1 MVNGFHL
8 TLMIGP
14 VVPVPVSQEVLD
26 ALTSRERDHEQ
37 RQRERLPARVH
48 AQQSFAATNPFP
60 ARGRRIRFRSCGW

>member
-26 ALTSRERDHEQ
+26 ALTSVKSRPIAKAEAVS
-37 RQRERLPARVH
+37 ARIH
-48 AQQSFAATNPFP
+48 P
-60 ARGRRIRFRSCGW
+60 